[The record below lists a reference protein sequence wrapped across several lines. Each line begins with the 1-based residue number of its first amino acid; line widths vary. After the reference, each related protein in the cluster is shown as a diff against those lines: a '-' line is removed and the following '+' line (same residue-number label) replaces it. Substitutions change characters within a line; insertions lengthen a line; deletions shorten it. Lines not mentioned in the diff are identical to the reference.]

1 VQVKLDE
8 FESQSDEEPHGIAP
22 DQIGLNATKDHRS
35 GMVSRILSLMLY
47 LPIARILLHFRKQLK
62 TLKRISGWKLWWR
75 RIESL
80 SKNKLGS

>member
-1 VQVKLDE
+1 MKLDE
-8 FESQSDEEPHGIAP
+8 FESQSDEEPHGITP

-47 LPIARILLHFRKQLK
+47 LPVTRILLHFQEAIESSENDKWMEAMLEEN
-62 TLKRISGWKLWWR
+62 
-75 RIESL
+75 ESL